1 MNPRFEIGLNRLVK
15 WLVVLGFFTL
25 PYTHLKWMP
34 NLGTTRPL
42 SLVFFALAFGLL
54 LIRQMAVNRFNL
66 RAWWH
71 WPKTWEGWP
80 VLRWWLWLLG
90 MGVISA
96 AITPFYGLPVQA
108 LTRLMGYLAIFI
120 TLFFA
125 AYSLAHYGIH
135 SVARWIFLGYL
146 PVLVYALVETAAYL
160 NVAWALNFILWFR
173 TEFIVSF
180 HYSYRLSLMATEPS
194 FIGFQ
199 LVLMYMLLPFVTEKW
214 LKWCCGLLIGLI
226 LIFTLSGTVYI
237 LTIIYLGLW
246 FLFSLRRRYLV
257 RLTVISASISALLIA
272 FNKFMPAVHAFIDHL
287 STVAFS
293 LERLSNMSISAS
305 IRFNYLMNLVYAM
318 IETHGLGLGIGQYGY
333 FWRDIYLRH
342 IDYTRFDRYG
352 EVQRALFI
360 PGAYM
365 KPWSVILGI
374 GVDLGLIGLALLLG
388 FFWQVYRALS
398 GPRLRALF
406 FACLVGLA
414 GAYPIVTPH
423 IWLALGLMAAL
434 GTSQKVEKIA
444 K

>member
-1 MNPRFEIGLNRLVK
+1 
-15 WLVVLGFFTL
+15 
-25 PYTHLKWMP
+25 
-34 NLGTTRPL
+34 
-42 SLVFFALAFGLL
+42 
-54 LIRQMAVNRFNL
+54 
-66 RAWWH
+66 
-71 WPKTWEGWP
+71 
-80 VLRWWLWLLG
+80 
-90 MGVISA
+90 
-96 AITPFYGLPVQA
+96 
-108 LTRLMGYLAIFI
+108 
-120 TLFFA
+120 
-125 AYSLAHYGIH
+125 
-135 SVARWIFLGYL
+135 
-146 PVLVYALVETAAYL
+146 
-160 NVAWALNFILWFR
+160 
-173 TEFIVSF
+173 
-180 HYSYRLSLMATEPS
+180 
-194 FIGFQ
+194 
-199 LVLMYMLLPFVTEKW
+199 
-214 LKWCCGLLIGLI
+214 
-226 LIFTLSGTVYI
+226 
-237 LTIIYLGLW
+237 
-246 FLFSLRRRYLV
+246 
-257 RLTVISASISALLIA
+257 
-272 FNKFMPAVHAFIDHL
+272 
-287 STVAFS
+287 
-293 LERLSNMSISAS
+293 
-305 IRFNYLMNLVYAM
+305 MNLVYAM

>member
-199 LVLMYMLLPFVTEKW
+199 LVLMYMLSAVCDRKMVEMVLRIINWADPDIYFKRHGLHTHDNLPRIVV
-214 LKWCCGLLIGLI
+214 I
-226 LIFTLSGTVYI
+226 IFSSPEIFGPI
-237 LTIIYLGLW
+237 DCS
-246 FLFSLRRRYLV
+246 FSLNF
-257 RLTVISASISALLIA
+257 S
-272 FNKFMPAVHAFIDHL
+272 PADCF
-287 STVAFS
+287 
-293 LERLSNMSISAS
+293 
-305 IRFNYLMNLVYAM
+305 
-318 IETHGLGLGIGQYGY
+318 Q
-333 FWRDIYLRH
+333 
-342 IDYTRFDRYG
+342 
-352 EVQRALFI
+352 
-360 PGAYM
+360 
-365 KPWSVILGI
+365 
-374 GVDLGLIGLALLLG
+374 
-388 FFWQVYRALS
+388 
-398 GPRLRALF
+398 
-406 FACLVGLA
+406 
-414 GAYPIVTPH
+414 
-423 IWLALGLMAAL
+423 
-434 GTSQKVEKIA
+434 
-444 K
+444 